1 MEKKKRNAYSKKAGV
16 KKTPYTGQ
24 FERVDFSLSHFCILI
39 LKNPQ
44 QMALW
49 TFWLQKSTLVTS
61 CQYLCFKA
69 NPLTYLLEN
78 TESESF
84 IAILEHMHAEYLV
97 MKFFFLF
104 FNNSKKPMFWKNSPD
119 FLVHP
124 SNYFPSITLCYPRV
138 KNNIAE
144 SKEMWKNTNLLS

>member
-1 MEKKKRNAYSKKAGV
+1 M
-16 KKTPYTGQ
+16 KKTPSTGQ

-44 QMALW
+44 QMTLW
-49 TFWLQKSTLVTS
+49 TFWLQKSTLETS
-61 CQYLCFKA
+61 CQYFCFKA

-97 MKFFFLF
+97 MKFFLIF
-104 FNNSKKPMFWKNSPD
+104 FNNSKKPMFWKNSPI
-119 FLVHP
+119 FWFTHQTISHP
-124 SNYFPSITLCYPRV
+124 LHCVAQKWKTILLRV
-138 KNNIAE
+138 KRCGKTPTFCHNHIVFI
-144 SKEMWKNTNLLS
+144 TIVCFRDF